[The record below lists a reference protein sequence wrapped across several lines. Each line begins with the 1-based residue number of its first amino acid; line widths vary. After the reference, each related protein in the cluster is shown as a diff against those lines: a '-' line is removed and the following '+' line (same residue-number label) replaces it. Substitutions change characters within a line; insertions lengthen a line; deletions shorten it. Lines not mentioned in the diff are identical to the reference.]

1 VKAPITRHA
10 SADTLTKTFPNYQ
23 PMHQPIGHFFT
34 TIFGR
39 NLVAELRHFVH
50 RPYLVVSMAD
60 LWPRFAHAFD
70 EHLATAYLV
79 DTLDYAKLTQ
89 AMAQLPLCNSVIG
102 LGGGQALDVAKFI
115 AWTRRL
121 PLFQVPT
128 AMTVD
133 AMFGHRAA
141 VRIDGKVRYIG
152 WAVPEA
158 VYVDFD
164 LIQSAPPL
172 LNRSGICDILC
183 FHTAHYDW
191 QLAHQR
197 GKTEAQWPYDATLVN
212 EAKAVFDQVWARLD
226 DIRAVNEVGIRTLM
240 QGLRWGGAAFHNAGW
255 NPRHVEG
262 VEHFFFYALEYF
274 TGKKFIHGQPV
285 CLGIYLGSLLQE
297 NRAEEMLAAIHRVGV
312 DIRPEAMGITWEDV
326 AQTLRKLPWYVE
338 QAGLW
343 YSIANERP
351 ASDALIEQARARIYA
366 TFGT

>member
-1 VKAPITRHA
+1 MLHEN
-10 SADTLTKTFPNYQ
+10 LFP
-23 PMHQPIGHFFT
+23 

-50 RPYLVVSMAD
+50 RPHLIVTMAD
-60 LWPRFAHAFD
+60 LWPKFASAFD
-70 EHLATAYLV
+70 PQFALV
-79 DTLDYAKLTQ
+79 HFVETLDYHELNQMVAS
-89 AMAQLPLCNSVIG
+89 LPACNAVIG
-102 LGGGQALDVAKFI
+102 LGGGQAMDVAKFV
-115 AWTRRL
+115 AWQRRL

-141 VRIDGKVRYIG
+141 VRIDGNVRYFG

-164 LIQSAPPL
+164 VIQSAPPL

-191 QLAHQR
+191 QLAHRR
-197 GKTEAQWPYDATLVN
+197 GKTEAQWPYDERLVN
-212 EAKAVFDQVWARLD
+212 AAQAVFDQVWAKLD
-226 DIRAVNEVGIRTLM
+226 DIHAVNEAGIRTLM
-240 QGLRWGGAAFHNAGW
+240 LGLRWGGAAYHNAGW
-255 NPRHVEG
+255 NPRPVEG
-262 VEHFFFYALEYF
+262 VEHFFFYALEYL

-297 NRAEEMLAAIHRVGV
+297 NRAEEMLAAIRRVGV
-312 DIRPEAMGITWEDV
+312 DIRPEAMGITWDDV
-326 AQTLRKLPWYVE
+326 ATTLRKLTWYVE

-343 YSIANERP
+343 YSIANERT
-351 ASDALIEQARARIYA
+351 ADEALIEYARARIYGA
-366 TFGT
+366 F